1 MGLTILLTV
10 SIYILM
16 ICEVYIFLW
25 FLTRGIGLLKGK
37 TDFTVS
43 MMIAVFYLI
52 YALVSGYIIV
62 FNSNNPNGPVSLT
75 DKINQYI
82 VMVVLVN
89 ITTPLF
95 PLLAFLRSIVV
106 KRQQSLVKADG
117 DIDKQE
123 KSDS

>member
-1 MGLTILLTV
+1 MGLTILLTA
-10 SIYILM
+10 SIYLLM

-25 FLTRGIGLLKGK
+25 FLARGIGLLKGK

-43 MMIAVFYLI
+43 MKIAAFYLI

-75 DKINQYI
+75 DKINQYV

-95 PLLAFLRSIVV
+95 PLLAFFKSIVI
-106 KRQQSLVKADG
+106 KRQQSLIKGDG
-117 DIDKQE
+117 HINKQ
-123 KSDS
+123 